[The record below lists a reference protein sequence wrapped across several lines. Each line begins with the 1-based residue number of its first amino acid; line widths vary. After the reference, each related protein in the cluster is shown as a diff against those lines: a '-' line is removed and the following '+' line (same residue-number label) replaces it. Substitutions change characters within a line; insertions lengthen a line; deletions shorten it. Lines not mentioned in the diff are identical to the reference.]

1 MSPPACRVR
10 TSGATST
17 AAGAS
22 LPATITS
29 RCARVAVLSCRLSVR
44 RWASRSHASPLCT
57 QLIPLAGSVAAT
69 LSCKPTPQRG
79 ALPPAP
85 PACPAGGRR
94 GAHPPLGRPLDRGEH
109 VVCCL
114 SAPACRARQARVVS
128 HCPGCRAV
136 PGIFLCCCLCCT
148 ARCCRG
154 DAATSSKGAQVPCFN
169 QSQQITKTGRTGTPG
184 RTPAK
189 AKTPG
194 RPRTSGAGSKT
205 PRTADGGVA
214 KRRASSSAKKAKPA
228 AAAGEA
234 AATPASPASG
244 RRGRRSSQG
253 ASASRAAR
261 AAAAAPAE
269 DDWQEQ
275 QEQAAGNGGWCSI
288 M

>member
-1 MSPPACRVR
+1 MPALHSTHSTCWFGGINSQLQAGSQKRCPACLPR
-10 TSGATST
+10 
-17 AAGAS
+17 
-22 LPATITS
+22 LPAPQEGDE
-29 RCARVAVLSCRLSVR
+29 VR
-44 RWASRSHASPLCT
+44 IRHL
-57 QLIPLAGSVAAT
+57 
-69 LSCKPTPQRG
+69 
-79 ALPPAP
+79 
-85 PACPAGGRR
+85 GGRLIEVSTWYIAAR
-94 GAHPPLGRPLDRGEH
+94 
-109 VVCCL
+109 
-114 SAPACRARQARVVS
+114 SAPACRAKQARVVS
-128 HCPGCRAV
+128 DCPGCRAV
-136 PGIFLCCCLCCT
+136 PGSFRSAACSAART
-148 ARCCRG
+148 AA
-154 DAATSSKGAQVPCFN
+154 AATLQLLLTGARAPSFN

-194 RPRTSGAGSKT
+194 RPRTSGGSKT

-234 AATPASPASG
+234 GTPASPASG

-275 QEQAAGNGGWCSI
+275 QEQAAGSGGWCSI